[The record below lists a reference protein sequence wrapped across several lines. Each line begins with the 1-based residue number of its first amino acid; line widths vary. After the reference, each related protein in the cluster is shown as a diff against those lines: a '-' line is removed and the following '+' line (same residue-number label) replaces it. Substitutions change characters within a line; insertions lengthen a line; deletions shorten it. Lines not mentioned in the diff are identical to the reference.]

1 MDKNKICE
9 ALYALPGG
17 VVVKRRKSM
26 AVPAVLFVVG
36 AAMIVVN
43 NIYGA
48 ELTNNLRSAVVFTG
62 GILAIAGMIA
72 AAAQTFGSG
81 GVPFHKENR
90 SYLLYEE
97 LYFDRGVRSEVMQS
111 VDEGAVEQLLGM
123 KHAQVPAVAVA
134 VYRTPDNRFAAMQAF
149 EYAELEYKPL
159 TRLKIVDRIKV

>member
-43 NIYGA
+43 NIYGT

>member
-97 LYFDRGVRSEVMQS
+97 LYFDRGARSEVMQS